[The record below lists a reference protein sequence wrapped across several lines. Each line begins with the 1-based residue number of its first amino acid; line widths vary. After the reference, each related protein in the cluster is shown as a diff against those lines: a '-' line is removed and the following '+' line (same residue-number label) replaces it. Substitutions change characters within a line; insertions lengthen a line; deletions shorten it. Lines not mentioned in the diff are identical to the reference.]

1 MARRRLGTV
10 GRVSD
15 AMHIHRPK
23 IEIFDPTAATNT
35 DPKGFVR
42 SVDEYRVEPFGLYM
56 ARPVVGHGRIAYL
69 ESWLLPQLGLRAN
82 DFWHHPENERENDL
96 YLDVAD
102 TVVEDG
108 VWRTVDHYLDIAL
121 WTGRK
126 LEVLDADELTA
137 ALLAGLVDGD
147 TAQRAMQTTFRTVDG
162 LAAHGYNLET
172 WLRTHGMALTWRR
185 R

>member
-1 MARRRLGTV
+1 
-10 GRVSD
+10 
-15 AMHIHRPK
+15 MHIHRPK
-23 IEIFDPTAATNT
+23 IETFDVAAATNT

-42 SVDEYRVEPFGLYM
+42 QVDEYRVEPFGLYM
-56 ARPVVGHGRIAYL
+56 ARPVVGHPRIRYL
-69 ESWLLPQLGLRAN
+69 ESWLLPGLGLRAN
-82 DFWHHPENERENDL
+82 DFWHRPGRERDNDL

-126 LEVLDADELTA
+126 LAVLDADELTA
-137 ALLAGLVDGD
+137 ALLAGLVDGN
-147 TAQRAMQTTFRTVDG
+147 TAERAMQTTFLAVDG
-162 LAAHGYNLET
+162 LAAHGYDLDAWLE
-172 WLRTHGMALTWRR
+172 GSGIALAWRR

>member
-1 MARRRLGTV
+1 
-10 GRVSD
+10 
-15 AMHIHRPK
+15 MHIHRPK
-23 IEIFDPTAATNT
+23 VEIFDVPGATNT

-42 SVDEYRVEPFGLYM
+42 QVDEYRVEPFGLYM
-56 ARPVVGHGRIAYL
+56 ARPVVGHPTVDYL
-69 ESWLLPQLGLRAN
+69 ESWLLPELGLRAN
-82 DFWHHPENERENDL
+82 DFWHRPGHERENDL

-102 TVVEDG
+102 TLVEDG

-126 LEVLDADELTA
+126 LAVLDADELTA

-147 TAQRAMQTTFRTVDG
+147 TAQRAIETTFRAVEG
-162 LAAHGYNLET
+162 LAAHGYDLDA
-172 WLRTHGMALTWRR
+172 WLRRSGIALAWRR